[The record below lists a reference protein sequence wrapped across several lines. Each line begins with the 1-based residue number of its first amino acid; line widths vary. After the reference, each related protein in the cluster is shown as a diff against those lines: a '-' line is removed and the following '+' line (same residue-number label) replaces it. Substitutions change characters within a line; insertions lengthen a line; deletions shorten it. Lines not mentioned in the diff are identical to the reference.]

1 MLFASQLRAANHL
14 AHSYSANFKMR
25 LDFFLDL
32 QRFLILERTAFLCNS
47 VCFGNVYTLV
57 TVEEMAF
64 SLVGGAVTSVK
75 LKMVYH

>member
-1 MLFASQLRAANHL
+1 
-14 AHSYSANFKMR
+14 MR

-64 SLVGGAVTSVK
+64 SLVGCAVTSVK
-75 LKMVYH
+75 LKSVYH